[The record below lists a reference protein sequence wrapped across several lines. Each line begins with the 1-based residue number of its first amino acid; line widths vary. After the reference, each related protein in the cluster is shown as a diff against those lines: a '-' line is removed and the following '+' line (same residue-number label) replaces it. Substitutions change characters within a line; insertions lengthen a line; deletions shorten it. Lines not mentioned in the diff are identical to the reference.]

1 LRWVVILVP
10 VVDHPTIA
18 GPAQA
23 LLCAKEYRCAAE
35 VVTIIA
41 MLSSPNIF
49 FVPFE
54 QRDEVCEHG
63 QASRPTDNIVRQG
76 CRYFW
81 AGFVHAPDELNAMNS
96 SSLYQ
101 HAKLTTLV

>member
-1 LRWVVILVP
+1 LL
-10 VVDHPTIA
+10 
-18 GPAQA
+18 AQA

-54 QRDEVCEHG
+54 QRDEVCQRLVCEAGSGLRVSMGKGRERGGNQSHG
-63 QASRPTDNIVRQG
+63 QALRPTTSCAKDATISGRAL
-76 CRYFW
+76 FT
-81 AGFVHAPDELNAMNS
+81 HLMN
-96 SSLYQ
+96 
-101 HAKLTTLV
+101 